1 MRATM
6 QGMFTGKSTFRKGP
20 GGLPFA
26 QIENDLATATVC
38 LQGAQL
44 THWQPRSQTE
54 PVTFMSAMA
63 QYTEGKPIRAGIPIC
78 WPWFGPYATDRSLPQ
93 HGFARNL
100 LWEARAPDSL
110 GNGAT
115 QLSLLLVDSAKTR
128 ELWPHRFNLE
138 YRVTV
143 GNVLDI
149 ELTTTNTD
157 GEAFVLSEALH
168 AYLQV
173 GDISAVQVLGLDGT
187 EYVDKVD
194 GEQRK
199 RQEGPVTFAAEVDRV
214 YVDTEARCTIADP
227 LLKRRIHISKRGS
240 RSTVVWNPWEKKAA
254 ALADL
259 GAAPA
264 TRGGWRQFV
273 CVESANAGDNTL
285 TLAPGQTHSL
295 GVRYHA
301 EPI

>member
-1 MRATM
+1 MLTAEP
-6 QGMFTGKSTFRKGP
+6 TFRKGP
-20 GGLPFA
+20 GDLIFA
-26 QIENDLATATVC
+26 QIENDLATATIC

-44 THWQPRSQTE
+44 TRWQPRSQTE
-54 PVTFMSAMA
+54 PVTFLSATA
-63 QYTEGKPIRAGIPIC
+63 QYTEGKPIRGGIPIC
-78 WPWFGPYATDRSLPQ
+78 WPWFGPHATDRSLPQ

-100 LWEARAPDSL
+100 LWEARAPVRL
-110 GNGAT
+110 ENGAT
-115 QLSLLLVDSAKTR
+115 QLSLQLFDNAKTR
-128 ELWPHRFNLE
+128 ELWPHRFSLE

-143 GNVLDI
+143 GDVLDI
-149 ELTTTNTD
+149 ELTTTNIE

-173 GDISAVQVLGLDGT
+173 GDIGAVEVLGLDGT
-187 EYVDKVD
+187 EYIDKVD

-199 RQEGPVTFAAEVDRV
+199 RQAGPVTFASEIDRV
-214 YVDTEARCTIADP
+214 YVDTEAQCTIVDR
-227 LLKRRIHISKRGS
+227 LLKRRIPISNRGS
-240 RSTVVWNPWEKKAA
+240 RSTIVWNPWEKKAA

-273 CVESANAGDNTL
+273 CVESANAGDNSL
-285 TLAPGQTHSL
+285 TLAPGQSHSL
-295 GVRYHA
+295 AVRYRA

>member
-1 MRATM
+1 
-6 QGMFTGKSTFRKGP
+6 MFTAESMFHPGT
-20 GGLPFA
+20 GGLLFA
-26 QIENDLATATVC
+26 RIENDLATATIC

-54 PVTFMSAMA
+54 PVTFLSAKA

-78 WPWFGPYATDRSLPQ
+78 WPWFGPHATDTSLPQ

-100 LWEARAPDSL
+100 PWEARSPVRL
-110 GNGAT
+110 ENGAT
-115 QLSLLLVDSAKTR
+115 QLSLLLSNNAKTR
-128 ELWPHRFNLE
+128 ELWPYRFSLE
-138 YRVTV
+138 YRLTV
-143 GNVLDI
+143 GDVLDI

-157 GEAFVLSEALH
+157 GEAFLLSEALH

-173 GDISAVQVLGLDGT
+173 GDIGAVQVLGLDGT
-187 EYVDKVD
+187 EYIDKVD

-199 RQEGPVTFAAEVDRV
+199 CQGGPVTFAAEVDRV
-214 YVDTEARCTIADP
+214 YVDTEARCTIVDR
-227 LLKRRIHISKRGS
+227 LLERRIHISKRGS
-240 RSTVVWNPWEKKAA
+240 RSTVVWSPGEKKAA

-273 CVESANAGDNTL
+273 CVECANAGDNTL
-285 TLAPGQTHSL
+285 TLAPGQSHSVA
-295 GVRYHA
+295 VRYHA
-301 EPI
+301 ESI